1 MTTPRKPSSS
11 IVLIA
16 DKFSHRGVEALRGL
30 VGEVVYQPGLK
41 AQDLPAALAETRASI
56 LVVRSTEVTQDALC
70 AGERLSLVIRA
81 GAGVNTIDLATASD
95 RGVFVANC
103 PGKNAIAVAEL
114 TMGLM
119 LALDRQ
125 LVDATSELRQGT
137 WNKKK
142 YGAGRGLKGQRLG
155 LVGFGMIGREVAQRA
170 RAFALEIQVYEPAG
184 VDHELAERYGVSAAP
199 DLETLLRTSDIV
211 SLHVP
216 YSTATHHLIGRA
228 ELALMRSR
236 AALINTSRGGVVDD
250 AALTDAVKEGR
261 VRAGLDVFEDEPAGG
276 HAPFDSPLMRYPD
289 VYATPHIGA
298 STAEAAQAI
307 AAEVVHIIRGY
318 VLEGVVHNAVNVIT
332 DRDAPFTLVVRH
344 LDRVGVLAGVLAAL
358 REEEVNVQDMHNVIF
373 TRGEAACATITLES
387 RPSPELL
394 TRLREADEAILAV
407 DLRG

>member
-1 MTTPRKPSSS
+1 MV
-11 IVLIA
+11 VLIA

-30 VGEVVYQPGLK
+30 VGEVLYQPGLK
-41 AQDLPAALAETRASI
+41 AGDLPAAIAETKASI
-56 LVVRSTEVTQDALC
+56 LVVRSTKVTRETLL
-70 AGERLSLVIRA
+70 AGDRLSLIIRA
-81 GAGVNTIDLATASD
+81 GAGVNTIDLASASD

-119 LALDRQ
+119 LALDRRI
-125 LVDATSELRQGT
+125 VDATTELRQGT

-142 YGAGRGLKGQRLG
+142 YGTGRGLKGQRLG
-155 LVGFGMIGREVAQRA
+155 LVGFGMIAREVATRA
-170 RAFALEIQVYEPAG
+170 AAFGLEIQVFKPSG

-216 YSTATHHLIGRA
+216 YSSATHHLIGKP

-236 AALINTSRGGVVDD
+236 AILINTARGGVVDD
-250 AALTDAVKEGR
+250 AALNEAVKEGR
-261 VRAGLDVFEDEPAGG
+261 VRAALDVFEGEPSAKST
-276 HAPFDSPLMRYPD
+276 PYQSPLMAHDD

-298 STAEAAQAI
+298 STAQAADAI
-307 AAEVVHIIRGY
+307 AAEVVRIVRGY
-318 VLEGVVHNAVNVIT
+318 TLEGVVHNAVNVIT

-344 LDRVGVLAGVLAAL
+344 LDRVGVLASVLGAL

-373 TRGEAACATITLES
+373 ARGEAACATIKLES
-387 RPSPELL
+387 RPSPALL
-394 TRLREADEAILAV
+394 ERLRGADEAILAV
-407 DLRG
+407 ELRG